1 MLFKLTVSSL
11 LSRKLM
17 AALTIISIGVSVFVL
32 LSVEHIKTEVRGN
45 FQRTVSGVDLIV
57 GSRTSQ
63 LNLLLYS
70 VFRIGNPSNN
80 LSWNSYQEIIAN
92 KDVSWS
98 LPFSLG
104 DSHKGYAVLGTTP
117 DYFEYFKFADKQK
130 LSFADGQ
137 AFERL
142 YQVVLGAEV
151 AKLLGYKMGDEIIVS
166 HGSGKVSFTHH
177 DKHPFTVTGILS
189 ATGTP
194 IDQTLHLPFAAI
206 DVIHEGAAFDNLAL
220 NDSRIAPRD
229 GDAVSA
235 VLLGVTNK
243 LSVLRLQRKINQ
255 YDKEPL
261 VAVLP
266 GLALMQLW
274 QIMERVEISLSIVSA
289 LILFAALLG
298 MITMLLAS
306 MAEREREI
314 AVLRALGARPSVII
328 LLVESEAIL
337 LTFSGCILAYFSLWL
352 TLFLGQSFLQ
362 QEYGLFIQTLSLNWQ
377 VGRYIAGATIIAA
390 LLALIP
396 AYISYHRSLLKG
408 LISR

>member
-17 AALTIISIGVSVFVL
+17 AVLTIISIGVSVFVL
-32 LSVEHIKTEVRGN
+32 LSVEHIKTEVKGN

-80 LSWNSYQEIIAN
+80 LSWNSYQEIADH

-98 LPFSLG
+98 IPFSLG
-104 DSHKGYAVLGTTP
+104 DSHQGYAVLGTTP
-117 DYFEYFKFADKQK
+117 DYFKYFKFADKQQ
-130 LSFADGQ
+130 LSFANGQ

-151 AKLLGYKMGDEIIVS
+151 AKLLGYEVGDGIIVS

-177 DKHPFTVTGILS
+177 DKHPFTVTGILA

-206 DVIHEGAAFDNLAL
+206 DVIHEGVVFENLPL
-220 NDSRIAPRD
+220 DDSRIAPHD

-255 YDKEPL
+255 YEKEPL
-261 VAVLP
+261 IAVLP

-314 AVLRALGARPSVII
+314 SVLRALGARPSVII

-337 LTFSGCILAYFSLWL
+337 LTFSGCLIAYFSLWV

-362 QEYGLFIQTLSLNWQ
+362 QEYGLFIQTLSFNWQ
-377 VGRYIAGATIIAA
+377 VGRYIAGAIGIAGI
-390 LLALIP
+390 LALIP
-396 AYISYHRSLLKG
+396 AYISHHRSLLKG
-408 LISR
+408 LNSH

>member
-17 AALTIISIGVSVFVL
+17 AFLTVISIGVSVFVL

-57 GSRTSQ
+57 GSRTSE

-80 LSWNSYQEIIAN
+80 LSWQSYQEIADE
-92 KDVSWS
+92 KTVSWAI
-98 LPFSLG
+98 PFALG
-104 DSHKGYAVLGTTP
+104 DSHQGYAVLGTTA
-117 DYFEYFKFADKQK
+117 DYFTRFKFGNKQV
-130 LSFADGQ
+130 LSFAQGHGFDH
-137 AFERL
+137 L
-142 YQVVLGAEV
+142 YQVVLGSEV
-151 AKLLGYKMGDEIIVS
+151 AKTLGYKIGDEIVVS

-177 DKHPFTVTGILS
+177 DKHPFVVTGILT

-206 DVIHEGAAFDNLAL
+206 DVIHEGSVFENLPL
-220 NDSRIAPRD
+220 TDSRISPENNAQ
-229 GDAVSA
+229 VSA
-235 VLLGVTNK
+235 VLLGVANK

-255 YDKEPL
+255 YAKEPL
-261 VAVLP
+261 IAVLP

-274 QIMERVEISLSIVSA
+274 QIMERIEISLSIVSG
-289 LILFAALLG
+289 LLLFAALLG
-298 MITMLLAS
+298 MVTMLLAS

-314 AVLRALGARPSVII
+314 SVLRALGARPSVII

-337 LTFSGCILAYFSLWL
+337 LTLIACILASFSLWGAL
-352 TLFLGQSFLQ
+352 QLGQSFLQ
-362 QEYGLFIQTLSLNWQ
+362 EEYGLFIQALRFNWQ
-377 VGRYIAGATIIAA
+377 LGRYIAGAIGIAA
-390 LLALIP
+390 ILALVP
-396 AYISYHRSLLKG
+396 AYISYRRSLLKG
-408 LISR
+408 LLSH

>member
-1 MLFKLTVSSL
+1 
-11 LSRKLM
+11 M
-17 AALTIISIGVSVFVL
+17 AILTIISIAVSVFVL
-32 LSVEHIKTEVRGN
+32 LSVEHIKTEVRDN

-80 LSWNSYQEIIAN
+80 FSWQSYQEMARS

-98 LPFSLG
+98 IPIALG
-104 DSHKGYAVLGTTP
+104 DSHQGYAVLGTTP
-117 DYFEYFKFADKQK
+117 DYFKYYKFADKQV
-130 LSFADGQ
+130 LSFEQGHS
-137 AFERL
+137 FNRL

-151 AKLLGYKMGDEIIVS
+151 AKLLSYKIGDEIIVS
-166 HGSGKVSFTHH
+166 HGSGNVSFTHH
-177 DKHPFTVTGILS
+177 DKHPFTVIGILS
-189 ATGTP
+189 PTGTP
-194 IDQTLHLPFAAI
+194 VDQTLHLPFTAI
-206 DVIHEGAAFDNLAL
+206 DVIHEGVVFENLAL
-220 NDSRIAPRD
+220 DDPRIAPQN

-235 VLLGVTNK
+235 ALLGVSNK
-243 LSVLRLQRKINQ
+243 LSVLRLQRTINK
-255 YDKEPL
+255 YDQEPL
-261 VAVLP
+261 IAVLP

-274 QIMERVEISLSIVSA
+274 QIMESIEISLSIVSA

-306 MAEREREI
+306 MSEREREI
-314 AVLRALGARPSVII
+314 SVLRSLGARPSVII

-337 LTFSGCILAYFSLWL
+337 LTLSGCILAYFCLWL
-352 TLFLGQSFLQ
+352 TLLLGQSFLQ
-362 QEYGLFIQTLSLNWQ
+362 QEYGLFIQTLNLNWQ
-377 VGRYIAGATIIAA
+377 MGQYIVGATVIAA

-408 LISR
+408 LISH